1 MKVQDIMTRDVC
13 IADPNQTV
21 REAAKKMAE
30 VDVGLLPVGENDRL
44 VGMISDRDIALRCV
58 AAGKGP
64 DATVR
69 DIMTRDVKYCY
80 EDQNVEDVAS
90 NMAEQQIRRLPVV
103 DQDKRLV
110 GIVSLAD
117 VAMERD
123 AALSGAALR
132 GISQPG
138 GSHCQSESDA
148 RAA

>member
-1 MKVQDIMTRDVC
+1 MKVSDIMTRDVRLV
-13 IADPNQTV
+13 DPNQTV
-21 REAAKKMAE
+21 CDAAKKMAE

-44 VGMISDRDIALRCV
+44 VGMISDRDIALRGI

-69 DIMTRDVKYCY
+69 EIMTRDVKYCY
-80 EDQNVEDVAS
+80 DDQDVEDVAH
-90 NMAEQQIRRLPVV
+90 NMAEQQLRRLPVL
-103 DQDKRLV
+103 DHSKRLV

-117 VAMERD
+117 LAMDRD
-123 AALSGAALR
+123 AALCGTALR

-138 GSHCQSESDA
+138 GHHCQSEGGA